1 MRNFLHAGF
10 TLLSPDGV
18 ASFRTFS
25 KLSAP
30 MKRSCTGCVAHC
42 VNCFV
47 SGSIAPSSI
56 AFSLVN
62 DNFHGACALPSAAFI
77 AAIDCVPIVGG
88 DVQLAT
94 TSGDPQGSASAGPR

>member
-1 MRNFLHAGF
+1 MRSFHHAGF
-10 TLLSPDGV
+10 TLLSPEGV
-18 ASFRTFS
+18 ASFSTFS

-30 MKRSCTGCVAHC
+30 MKRSCTGCEAHC

-56 AFSLVN
+56 AFNLTHDS
-62 DNFHGACALPSAAFI
+62 FHGDCALASAAFI
-77 AAIDCVPIVGG
+77 AAMDCVPIVGG

-94 TSGDPQGSASAGPR
+94 GCEPEGGAATGA